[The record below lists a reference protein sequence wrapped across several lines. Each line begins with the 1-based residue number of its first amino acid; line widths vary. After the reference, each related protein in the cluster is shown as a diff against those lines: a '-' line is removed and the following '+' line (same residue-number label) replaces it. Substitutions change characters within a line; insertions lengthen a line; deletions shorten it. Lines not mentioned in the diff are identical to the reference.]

1 MQVTDEQK
9 EHLTFLLEAGEQ
21 LEAVQYAQESLG
33 LNAEQALAFVKR
45 LKAEISA
52 QDDLEFEAIR
62 VEHEKIST
70 NLPRILGLIFS
81 TIGLIVLGLGL
92 FFGNREYNFGK
103 RAERISGKV
112 LEYER
117 VITYD
122 SAGRPMTMFAP
133 LIEYQLQG
141 KTIQYHS
148 TTSYSNLP
156 YEVGELVPLLVDPA
170 HPQEPEIDSFFDRWF
185 VTLLLSFMGLVF
197 TGVGYGIMRFL
208 GGR

>member
-1 MQVTDEQK
+1 MPITDEQK
-9 EHLTFLLEAGEQ
+9 EHLTFLLETGEQ

-45 LKAEISA
+45 LEDEIKT
-52 QDDLEFEAIR
+52 QDELEFDAIR

-70 NLPRILGLIFS
+70 NLPRMLGMIFS
-81 TIGLIVLGLGL
+81 TIGLILLGLGL

-112 LEYER
+112 LAYEK
-117 VITYD
+117 VINYD

-148 TTSYSNLP
+148 TTSYSNPP
-156 YEVGELVPLLVDPA
+156 YEVDELVPLLVDPA
-170 HPQEPEIDSFFDRWF
+170 HPREPEIDSFFDRWF
-185 VTLLLSFMGLVF
+185 LTTLLSFIGLIF
-197 TGVGYGIMRFL
+197 TAAGYVIMRFL
-208 GGR
+208 